1 MTSAMDSRMRRWPMQ
16 EVTIEMSDVPALAAG
31 RVPLDWVVLI
41 GFPAAVA
48 LRLIVVNEVAL
59 GVALG
64 GCIVLGAI
72 LVHFTHRG
80 FRQRPFPLEG
90 APHGRD

>member
-1 MTSAMDSRMRRWPMQ
+1 MLSQMERWPMRK
-16 EVTIEMSDVPALAAG
+16 VTIEMSDVPAPVAG
-31 RVPLDWVVLI
+31 RVPLDWVILI

-72 LVHFTHRG
+72 LVRFTHRG
-80 FRQRPFPLEG
+80 FRRGPFLSEG